1 MKKPMPDEN
10 SFEEL
15 INELKLR
22 NIKHNSQDIIAITQ
36 LDNGRIIF
44 LEIGNSSS
52 GWEHILNKHG
62 EDFQRRGIAIN
73 NIIDFLMKAITMGQ
87 LIGTQG
93 TSRSIYKVD
102 YQGEIQY
109 ISIDIGSNGY
119 VVSANAT
126 PRKLIQRFLG
136 EDLDEKKN

>member
-1 MKKPMPDEN
+1 MPDEN

>member
-1 MKKPMPDEN
+1 MPDEN

-36 LDNGRIIF
+36 LANRRIIF

-136 EDLDEKKN
+136 EDLYEKKN

>member
-1 MKKPMPDEN
+1 MPDEN

-44 LEIGNSSS
+44 LEIDNSSS

>member
-1 MKKPMPDEN
+1 MPDEN

-136 EDLDEKKN
+136 EDLYEKKN

>member
-1 MKKPMPDEN
+1 MPDEN

-52 GWEHILNKHG
+52 GLEHILNKHG

-119 VVSANAT
+119 VVSANLT

>member
-1 MKKPMPDEN
+1 
-10 SFEEL
+10 
-15 INELKLR
+15 
-22 NIKHNSQDIIAITQ
+22 
-36 LDNGRIIF
+36 
-44 LEIGNSSS
+44 
-52 GWEHILNKHG
+52 
-62 EDFQRRGIAIN
+62 
-73 NIIDFLMKAITMGQ
+73 MKAITMGQ

>member
-1 MKKPMPDEN
+1 MPDEN

-36 LDNGRIIF
+36 LANRRIIF

>member
-1 MKKPMPDEN
+1 ML
-10 SFEEL
+10 SWLSSYLSAVFEML
-15 INELKLR
+15 
-22 NIKHNSQDIIAITQ
+22 H
-36 LDNGRIIF
+36 
-44 LEIGNSSS
+44 
-52 GWEHILNKHG
+52 
-62 EDFQRRGIAIN
+62 
-73 NIIDFLMKAITMGQ
+73 IIDFLMKAITMGQ

-119 VVSANAT
+119 VVSANPT

>member
-1 MKKPMPDEN
+1 MPDEN

-44 LEIGNSSS
+44 LEIDNSSS

-102 YQGEIQY
+102 YQG
-109 ISIDIGSNGY
+109 
-119 VVSANAT
+119 
-126 PRKLIQRFLG
+126 
-136 EDLDEKKN
+136 

>member
-1 MKKPMPDEN
+1 MPDEN

-119 VVSANAT
+119 VVSANPT
-126 PRKLIQRFLG
+126 LRKLIQRFLG

>member
-1 MKKPMPDEN
+1 MPDEN

-93 TSRSIYKVD
+93 TSRSIYKVN

-119 VVSANAT
+119 VVSANPT

-136 EDLDEKKN
+136 EDLYEKKN

>member
-52 GWEHILNKHG
+52 GLEHILNKHG

-119 VVSANAT
+119 VVSANLT

>member
-1 MKKPMPDEN
+1 MPDEN

-119 VVSANAT
+119 VVSANLT